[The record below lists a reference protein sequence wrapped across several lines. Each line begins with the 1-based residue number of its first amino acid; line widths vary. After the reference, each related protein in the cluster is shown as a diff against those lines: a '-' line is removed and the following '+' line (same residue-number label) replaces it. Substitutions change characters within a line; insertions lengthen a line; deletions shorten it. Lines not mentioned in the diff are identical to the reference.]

1 MEQNIKQITNYDI
14 SSLPTTQKQITIGGI
29 IQNYD
34 YKVITLIGSITK
46 LGYCCEP
53 KGIGYPIFLTFNTH
67 PDQEKEI
74 EIGKTGMYE
83 YQEEEWMD
91 LNDEE
96 TEVQTAI
103 VYTIKVLVPVG
114 IKFTLDYYIKQ

>member
-14 SSLPTTQKQITIGGI
+14 SSLPTVKIPPDDPNGKYYKQIILT
-29 IQNYD
+29 
-34 YKVITLIGSITK
+34 GSITK

-53 KGIGYPIFLTFNTH
+53 KGIGHSIFLTFSTH
-67 PDQEKEI
+67 PNDRKEI

-103 VYTIKVLVPVG
+103 VYTIEVLVPVG
-114 IKFTLDYYIKQ
+114 IKFTLDYYVKQ